1 MDKINDNFEQVLKE
15 FKDKYINEHGEKAYY
30 KEIAKRCKLIQSCF
44 EEIEDPNSSMEDF
57 HLVFNRGMEQR
68 LDAMLDEAAGM
79 DEQLKLQTLTEIM
92 FNEISFDILKSVK
105 KR

>member
-15 FKDKYINEHGEKAYY
+15 FKEKYINEHGEKAYY
-30 KEIAKRCKLIQSCF
+30 KEIANRCKLIQSCF

-68 LDAMLDEAAGM
+68 LDAMLDES
-79 DEQLKLQTLTEIM
+79 DEELKLQTLTEIM